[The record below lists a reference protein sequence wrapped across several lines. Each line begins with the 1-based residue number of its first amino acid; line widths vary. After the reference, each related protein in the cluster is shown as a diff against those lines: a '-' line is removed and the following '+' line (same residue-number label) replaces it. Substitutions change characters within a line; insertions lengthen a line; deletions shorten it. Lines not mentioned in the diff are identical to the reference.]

1 MHWLIWLGTIVFAV
15 TVVGLLYLRN
25 RPLYDLDGNVV
36 DRDGLRVPTRD
47 RLIRLVLTELLDANA
62 APTSAYALRQR
73 LQLPGTVFYPLLGQL
88 EHDDL
93 VSSYDAETTDVT
105 GHIGTSAFR
114 RYRLTDRGL
123 AEALRLQTRRR

>member
-73 LQLPGTVFYPLLGQL
+73 LQLSGPTFYPLMSQL
-88 EHDDL
+88 EVDQL
-93 VSSYDAETTDVT
+93 VSSYEVTADDV
-105 GHIGTSAFR
+105 GTPSFR
-114 RYRLTDRGL
+114 NYRLTDRGL
-123 AEALRLQTRRR
+123 AEALHLSTRRRHN

>member
-1 MHWLIWLGTIVFAV
+1 MDWLIWLGATVFVV

-47 RLIRLVLTELLDANA
+47 RLVRSILTELLDANA
-62 APTSAYALRQR
+62 TPTSAYALRQR

-88 EHDDL
+88 EHDEL
-93 VSSYDAETTDVT
+93 VSSYDVATTDVT
-105 GHIGTSAFR
+105 DHMGASAFR